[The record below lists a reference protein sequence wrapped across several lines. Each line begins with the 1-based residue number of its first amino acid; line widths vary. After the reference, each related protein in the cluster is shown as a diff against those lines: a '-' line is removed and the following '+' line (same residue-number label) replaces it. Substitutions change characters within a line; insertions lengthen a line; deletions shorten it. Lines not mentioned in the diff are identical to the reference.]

1 MLRYDA
7 AEDSKPFSE
16 ACERNKE
23 AIVGVLRQ
31 VLARSSQRVLEIGS
45 GTGQHAVFFAA
56 ELPHL
61 RWQTSDLA
69 ANHPGIQAWIRASGR
84 ANVLAPCVLDMDAP
98 VWPVQNMDA
107 IFSANTAHIVAWPQ
121 VENLFQGVGRTLQA
135 QGLFCLYGP
144 FNYRGEFTS
153 ASNAQFDAWLKQR
166 DARSGIRDF
175 EALDRLAQQQGMVLQ
190 DDYAMPANNRTL
202 VWRKSP

>member
-1 MLRYDA
+1 MPENA
-7 AEDSKPFSE
+7 VEDPKPFSD

-23 AIVGVLRQ
+23 HILGVLRQ
-31 VLARSSQRVLEIGS
+31 VLARSQRVLEIGS

-56 ELPHL
+56 ALPHL

-69 ANHPGIQAWIRASGR
+69 IHHPGIQAWIRASGL
-84 ANVLAPCVLDMDAP
+84 ANVLAPCILDVDAP
-98 VWPVQNMDA
+98 VWPVQEMDA
-107 IFSANTAHIVAWPQ
+107 IFSANTVHIIAWPQ
-121 VENLFQGVGRTLQA
+121 VENLFHGVGRTLQA
-135 QGLFCLYGP
+135 HGVFCLYGP

-175 EALDRLAQQQGMVLQ
+175 EALDGLAQQHGMVLQ
-190 DDYAMPANNRTL
+190 DDYAMPANNRIL
-202 VWRKSP
+202 VWRKNP

>member
-1 MLRYDA
+1 MT
-7 AEDSKPFSE
+7 EDSKPFSE

-23 AIVGVLRQ
+23 PILGVLRQ
-31 VLARSSQRVLEIGS
+31 ALAHSQRVLEIGS

-56 ELPHL
+56 GLPHL
-61 RWQTSDLA
+61 RWQTSDLVS
-69 ANHPGIQAWIRASGR
+69 NHADIQAWIRASGL
-84 ANVLAPCVLDMDAP
+84 ANVLAPCVLDVDAP
-98 VWPVQNMDA
+98 MWPVQDMDA
-107 IFSANTAHIVAWPQ
+107 IFSANTVHIIAWPQ
-121 VENLFQGVGRTLQA
+121 VEHLFQGVGRTLQA
-135 QGLFCLYGP
+135 LGLFCLYGP

-190 DDYAMPANNRTL
+190 DDYAMPANNRIL
-202 VWRKSP
+202 VWRKNPRER

>member
-1 MLRYDA
+1 MREDA

-16 ACERNKE
+16 SCERNKE

-31 VLARSSQRVLEIGS
+31 VLARSQRVLEIGS

-69 ANHPGIQAWIRASGR
+69 ANHPGIQAWIRASGST
-84 ANVLAPCVLDMDAP
+84 NVLAPCVLDVDAP
-98 VWPVQNMDA
+98 VWPVQDMDA

-175 EALDRLAQQQGMVLQ
+175 EALDRLAQQQGLILQ
-190 DDYAMPANNRTL
+190 DDYAMPANNRIL
-202 VWRKSP
+202 VWRKNP

>member
-31 VLARSSQRVLEIGS
+31 VLARSQQVLEIGS

-69 ANHPGIQAWIRASGR
+69 ANHPGIRAWIRASGR
-84 ANVLAPCVLDMDAP
+84 ANVLVPCVLDVDAP

>member
-61 RWQTSDLA
+61 CWQTSDLA

>member
-1 MLRYDA
+1 MREDA

-16 ACERNKE
+16 SCERNKE

-31 VLARSSQRVLEIGS
+31 VLARSQRVLEIGS

-84 ANVLAPCVLDMDAP
+84 TNVLAPCVLDVDAP
-98 VWPVQNMDA
+98 VWPVQDMDA

-175 EALDRLAQQQGMVLQ
+175 EALDRLAQQQGMMLQ
-190 DDYAMPANNRTL
+190 DDYAMPANNRIL
-202 VWRKSP
+202 VWRKNP